1 MKKQNRKMTRIACML
16 LLLAG
21 VTLCGQEK
29 NPAKKAPA
37 MPAMPSP
44 TVGVAKV
51 FTAEDVLVRNYVG
64 QTVSVAVVNVVPR
77 VSGEIMKV
85 GFADGAQV
93 KEGQVLYKRSK
104 RRSVPFPVV
113 YGLLPASQTLC
124 DLP

>member
-1 MKKQNRKMTRIACML
+1 MKKQNCKMTRIACLL

-21 VTLCGQEK
+21 TALCGQEK

-64 QTVSVAVVNVVPR
+64 QTVSVAVAPGSLR
-77 VSGEIMKV
+77 QPPSQHPHILSPEH
-85 GFADGAQV
+85 
-93 KEGQVLYKRSK
+93 
-104 RRSVPFPVV
+104 
-113 YGLLPASQTLC
+113 LLQHAGPQPE
-124 DLP
+124 D